1 MHENSIKDYET
12 EIILADRKLKAL
24 QVEFEAYKRI
34 YEELYTVLNDS
45 IIGIGEKRAVQRA
58 ITDAFQAWEEEN
70 R

>member
-58 ITDAFQAWEEEN
+58 VTDAYQAWEKESK
-70 R
+70 

>member
-24 QVEFEAYKRI
+24 QVEFEAYKQI

-58 ITDAFQAWEEEN
+58 ITDAFQSWEEEN